1 MKKRR
6 RFTLEES
13 VDGIPKFA
21 RVGKEGSNK
30 RGVEAF
36 LSSYSSGVIFVR
48 GSAKEFE
55 VMR

>member
-6 RFTLEES
+6 RLEES
-13 VDGIPKFA
+13 VKGIPKFA
-21 RVGKEGSNK
+21 RVEEE
-30 RGVEAF
+30 EAIREALQRF
-36 LSSYSSGVIFVR
+36 MAAIISGVIFVR

>member
-1 MKKRR
+1 M
-6 RFTLEES
+6 
-13 VDGIPKFA
+13 
-21 RVGKEGSNK
+21 

-36 LSSYSSGVIFVR
+36 LSSNNSEVIFVR